1 MMLDILRKKSNK
13 VVVFFI
19 SLLLIALVNFSFNN
33 VKAVEENLDNE
44 GGISTTSI
52 DEERNSK
59 ENKENNIDTNA
70 VTNIFDTKVSG
81 VTYKVSEDKLSYLPF
96 VRYAADRILIDKE
109 VSGLG
114 TMFSANSIEVNS
126 PMKGLQVLF
135 ANDTVRVNSNMEYGV
150 IFATNNVIIEG
161 TFDKPVIVFAGKNL
175 TISENAV
182 LNDDLICYSDTL
194 VVEGKVKGS
203 ILGATENAT
212 INGSIAKDLRI
223 QVTNLEIENS
233 ENISENVYVETYNK
247 ELNIKDKYPNANVK
261 YISTEKKAISY
272 DVIMNAIIT
281 CLLFTLVYVI
291 VNRKTKGKVFNVA
304 IKKTTNNF
312 LFVILSGTIMI
323 IVMPA
328 VIILL
333 IILSLFGLHSL
344 AVPALLVY
352 GFGVLVVG
360 LLSSLIVGS
369 LIANYMSKNYF
380 NDKSTS
386 ANALGTFFVFV
397 SLYVLAKLPYI
408 GAYVTMALVIVAIGV
423 VMAYIFKKET
433 KKEVTE
439 NK

>member
-1 MMLDILRKKSNK
+1 MSLDILRKNKNK
-13 VVVFFI
+13 VLVVII
-19 SLLLIALVNFSFNN
+19 SLLLIAFVNFSFNK
-33 VKAVEENLDNE
+33 VKAVEENSNNE
-44 GGISTTSI
+44 EGISATSI
-52 DEERNSK
+52 EGESNLK
-59 ENKENNIDTNA
+59 ESEDSNTNE
-70 VTNIFDTKVSG
+70 VTNIFDTKASSL
-81 VTYKVSEDKLSYLPF
+81 TYKVSEDKLSYLPF

-135 ANDTVRVNSNMEYGV
+135 ANDTVRVNSNMEYGI

-161 TFDKPVIVFAGKNL
+161 TFDKPVIVFAGKNI
-175 TISENAV
+175 TISENAI

-194 VVEGKVKGS
+194 VVEGKIKGS
-203 ILGATENAT
+203 ILGAAENVK
-212 INGSIAKDLRI
+212 IKGSISKDLRL
-223 QVTNLEIENS
+223 QTTNLEIENDKT
-233 ENISENVYVETYNK
+233 IGENVYVETYNK
-247 ELNIKDKYPNANVK
+247 ELNIKDKYPKANIK

-272 DVIMNAIIT
+272 NVIMNAIIT

-291 VNRKTKGKVFNVA
+291 VNRKTKGKVFDVA

-312 LFVILSGTIMI
+312 LFVILSGTIMLI
-323 IVMPA
+323 AMPA

-352 GFGVLVVG
+352 SFGILVVG

-386 ANALGTFFVFV
+386 TNTLGTFFVFV
-397 SLYVLAKLPYI
+397 SLYILAKLPYI
-408 GAYVTMALVIVAIGV
+408 GVYVTMALVIFAIGI
-423 VMAYIFKKET
+423 VMTYIFKKET